1 MEKTRPHI
9 YILSDSIGETAER
22 VMKAGLSQFKDE
34 NYVLKRIPYINDKTA
49 IDQALAMMK
58 GKQGLIGFTIV
69 DPILRTYLTEQAA
82 KMNILTIDIMGPV
95 IEPLEK
101 MFNKHPLLEPG
112 LVHILDDDYFQ
123 RVEAIEFAVKYD
135 DGRDTR
141 GIKKAD
147 IILLGVSRTS
157 KTPLSQFLAMKRL
170 KVANVPIIPEVDPPS
185 ELFEVDSSKCIGLS
199 ISPEK
204 LTGIR
209 MERLKALGLS
219 NDATYANIERIHQE
233 LAYFNR
239 IVERIGCHV
248 IDVSTKAVEETAN
261 IILQVVQKSK

>member
-1 MEKTRPHI
+1 
-9 YILSDSIGETAER
+9 
-22 VMKAGLSQFKDE
+22 MKAGLSQFKDE

-170 KVANVPIIPEVDPPS
+170 KVANVPIIPEVDPPE
-185 ELFEVDSSKCIGLS
+185 ELFTANPAKCIGLK
-199 ISPEK
+199 ITPDK
-204 LTGIR
+204 LNDIR
-209 MERLKALGLS
+209 RERLKALGLG
-219 NDATYANIERIHQE
+219 DQAIYANIKRIHQE
-233 LAYFNR
+233 LDYFDRVIN
-239 IVERIGCHV
+239 RIGCRV
-248 IDVSTKAVEETAN
+248 IDVSNKAVEETAN
-261 IILQVVQKSK
+261 IIIHSKIGRASCRER